1 MLGSLPVLLL
11 TPTVAALAGSAWAAS
26 HPAEVVHRGL
36 VVHEATFGDSLATAL
51 AGGLVG
57 LFLLVAAVFVFVLLR
72 YRLIGD
78 RTWRVSWE
86 MIYRETGSVVSSGSS
101 VSMECKVTPPVLLS
115 ALGHVEA
122 VVRYPDGTLLER
134 GQEAMGSTEYG
145 IGFAPTGG
153 GVRRPA
159 PMRFAGTGRAAPVV
173 CGRSRGRGTRSTADP
188 VTSASWGA

>member
-1 MLGSLPVLLL
+1 VLGSLPVLLL
-11 TPTVAALAGSAWAAS
+11 IPTVAALVGSAWAAS

-51 AGGLVG
+51 IGGLVG
-57 LFLLVAAVFVFVLLR
+57 LFLLVAAVFVFVLIR

-86 MIYRETGSVVSSGSS
+86 MIYRERGSVVSTRSS

-122 VVRYPDGTLLER
+122 VTRYPDGTLLER
-134 GQEAMGSTEYG
+134 GQEAMRSTEYG

-153 GVRRPA
+153 GRPQTGTYEIRWYGTSGTRRLREIA
-159 PMRFAGTGRAAPVV
+159 
-173 CGRSRGRGTRSTADP
+173 RSRYTFHG
-188 VTSASWGA
+188 